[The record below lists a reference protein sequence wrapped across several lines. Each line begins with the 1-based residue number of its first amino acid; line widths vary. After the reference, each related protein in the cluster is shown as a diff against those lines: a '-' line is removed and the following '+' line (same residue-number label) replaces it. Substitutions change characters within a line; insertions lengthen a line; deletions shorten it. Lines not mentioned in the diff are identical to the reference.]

1 MISRAARVRYRR
13 IGTWGLVLLTGVM
26 WNLAAVQ
33 LTNGYLDVVVFVP
46 PSATLGVAAVW
57 SAHTFTPQRFSWQ
70 RGFTGALIS
79 SALGSPLM
87 AFLVAFSAAWDRVSF
102 PLVFTIGALLA
113 IASGLLI
120 GLTGWAVRAVRAWR
134 RKSDTPSGETRRQ
147 GEVSGAS
154 VGPL

>member
-57 SAHTFTPQRFSWQ
+57 SSDSPGNA
-70 RGFTGALIS
+70 
-79 SALGSPLM
+79 GSP
-87 AFLVAFSAAWDRVSF
+87 
-102 PLVFTIGALLA
+102 
-113 IASGLLI
+113 
-120 GLTGWAVRAVRAWR
+120 VR
-134 RKSDTPSGETRRQ
+134 
-147 GEVSGAS
+147 
-154 VGPL
+154 